1 MAGGSRGGNQCGID
15 ELLLPTAPPYPR
27 YHQYHQYHRHFH
39 QGGNKHARTTIRCGA
54 INLHRTLF
62 TPKGSFCA
70 QVLRMQSLVFLTYLK
85 SSRLNRAQQA
95 SLCVLASPIN
105 YTASLNMSYTSLLD
119 YDETPAYTESY
130 VLLCNLETICATTIT
145 WTHHN
150 LI

>member
-1 MAGGSRGGNQCGID
+1 VVVVVGINVV
-15 ELLLPTAPPYPR
+15 LTSFYYRQPPPVLVIINIISIIDIVIK
-27 YHQYHQYHRHFH
+27 
-39 QGGNKHARTTIRCGA
+39 GGNKHARTTIRCGA

-85 SSRLNRAQQA
+85 SSRLNRAQHH

-105 YTASLNMSYTSLLD
+105 YTASLNMSYKSLLD